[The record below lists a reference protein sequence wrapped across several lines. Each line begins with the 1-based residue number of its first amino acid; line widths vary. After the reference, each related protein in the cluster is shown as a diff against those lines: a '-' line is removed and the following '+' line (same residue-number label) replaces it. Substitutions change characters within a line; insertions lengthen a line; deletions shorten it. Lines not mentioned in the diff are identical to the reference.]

1 MFVVVDARLDSGLD
15 AASVA
20 SVDAWHTSLR
30 SMFSKFGVKGSIF
43 ASVGGATVFS
53 VRPTK
58 VKVLEVRALTEGG
71 NHAQH
76 LIPVRCRDLKDD
88 NLLPKALKGAFTYAR
103 KKPGGHCSILYV
115 CYGRTPAVSEQL
127 KSALQSL
134 ESLGTCYLS
143 FLIFDDE
150 MRVVSLPFSVAD

>member
-1 MFVVVDARLDSGLD
+1 MPMFVVVDARLDSDLD

-30 SMFSKFGVKGSIF
+30 SMLSKFGVKGSIF

-76 LIPVRCRDLKDD
+76 LNP
-88 NLLPKALKGAFTYAR
+88 F
-103 KKPGGHCSILYV
+103 
-115 CYGRTPAVSEQL
+115 AVATS
-127 KSALQSL
+127 K
-134 ESLGTCYLS
+134 TTT
-143 FLIFDDE
+143 
-150 MRVVSLPFSVAD
+150 FSQKH

>member
-30 SMFSKFGVKGSIF
+30 SMLSKFGVKGSIF

-103 KKPGGHCSILYV
+103 KKPGALLYPLRLLRANSSSLRAAQV
-115 CYGRTPAVSEQL
+115 TSVEASSRSEPV
-127 KSALQSL
+127 
-134 ESLGTCYLS
+134 TC
-143 FLIFDDE
+143 FFIFDDE
-150 MRVVSLPFSVAD
+150 MRVW